1 MRVSRDRVR
10 KLSAQHSAQ
19 CSAQHFAQHSARSF
33 RALRVVALLGGLL
46 LGAAVAGPA
55 LVPATANAQ
64 DAGAGA
70 GTTGRETEFVAM
82 TGPAR
87 ESVPGGALLVS
98 AYAAILLLL
107 AAYVGRLALQQA
119 STSKELARLD
129 AALRARSGGEAP
141 AKSKAEPTK

>member
-1 MRVSRDRVR
+1 MRVARDRVR
-10 KLSAQHSAQ
+10 ALSAQSSAQ
-19 CSAQHFAQHSARSF
+19 SSARSCG
-33 RALRVVALLGGLL
+33 ALLGGLL
-46 LGAAVAGPA
+46 IAMAVTVAA
-55 LVPATANAQ
+55 LVPGTAHAQ
-64 DAGAGA
+64 DADAGVSA

-129 AALRARSGGEAP
+129 VALRARSGGEAP
-141 AKSKAEPTK
+141 AKTKAEKPK